1 MNQPPDRRS
10 PNKPPRPPARS
21 APTPRG
27 SGRSGAPDSLPP
39 PGLLDRYAFPRSLI
53 RTVPDFPRPGVIF
66 RDITPMLA
74 NPKAF
79 HMLLDGFAEH
89 FIGEHVDA
97 IAGVEARG
105 FIFGGALAARLNA
118 CFVPLRK
125 PGKLPG
131 EVDRVS
137 YDLEYGSTAL
147 EMQADLIQG
156 GDNVVIVD
164 DVLATGG
171 TAAAAAEL
179 IRRQGGY
186 VAAFAFAV
194 EIASLDG
201 RERLAP
207 ASVLSLITYEGE
219 E

>member
-1 MNQPPDRRS
+1 MTTQPPSNRA
-10 PNKPPRPPARS
+10 PKKPPRPPARS

-27 SGRSGAPDSLPP
+27 GKPPTGDGPAPTA
-39 PGLLDRYAFPRSLI
+39 GRYALPRSLI
-53 RTVPDFPRPGVIF
+53 RTVPDFPQPGVLF

-79 HMLLDGFAEH
+79 HMLLDGLAEH
-89 FIGEHVDA
+89 LIGEHIDA
-97 IAGVEARG
+97 VAGIEARG

-147 EMQADLIQG
+147 EIQADLIQA
-156 GDNVVIVD
+156 GDKVVIVD

-171 TAAAAAEL
+171 TAAASAEL

-186 VAAFAFAV
+186 VTAFAFAV
-194 EIASLDG
+194 EILGLHG

-207 ASVLSLITYEGE
+207 AAVISLIAFDGDE
-219 E
+219 

>member
-1 MNQPPDRRS
+1 MTTPPPSNR
-10 PNKPPRPPARS
+10 PPKTPRPPPRRI
-21 APTPRG
+21 PTPRG
-27 SGRSGAPDSLPP
+27 GKPP
-39 PGLLDRYAFPRSLI
+39 SAESPPLAEDRYAFPRSLL
-53 RTVPDFPRPGVIF
+53 RTFPDFPHPGVLF
-66 RDITPMLA
+66 RDITPVLA

-79 HMLLDGFAEH
+79 HMLLNGLAEH
-89 FIGEHVDA
+89 LISERVDA

-105 FIFGGALAARLNA
+105 FIFGGALAARLNTS
-118 CFVPLRK
+118 FIPLRR

-147 EMQADLIQG
+147 EVQSDLIQA

-171 TAAAAAEL
+171 TAAASAEL

-186 VAAFAFAV
+186 VTAFAFAV
-194 EIASLDG
+194 EISSLRARD
-201 RERLAP
+201 RLTP
-207 ASVLSLITYEGE
+207 TPVLSLIKLDENV
-219 E
+219 

>member
-1 MNQPPDRRS
+1 MNQPPPGRS
-10 PNKPPRPPARS
+10 SKKPPRPPARS

-27 SGRSGAPDSLPP
+27 GRP
-39 PGLLDRYAFPRSLI
+39 PGGSTAPPGQPPGRGARPRS
-53 RTVPDFPRPGVIF
+53 RSRAGPDFPRPGVLF

-74 NPKAF
+74 NPRAF
-79 HMLLDGFAEH
+79 HMILDGMAEH
-89 FIGEHVDA
+89 FIGEHIDVV
-97 IAGVEARG
+97 AGVEARG

-131 EVDRVS
+131 ELDRVS

-147 EMQADLIQG
+147 EIQADLIQA
-156 GDNVVIVD
+156 GDTVVIVD

-194 EIASLDG
+194 EIRGLEG

-207 ASVLSLITYEGE
+207 TAVLSLISFGEGE
-219 E
+219 